1 MRDPLQPTPYTAVL
15 EEWTDQKWLS
25 ERELWK
31 AAWGAYNAAVPS
43 KSTAIYEAGH
53 AIAACRF
60 RYGFWFAKLTFN
72 GGAVVPRDYWP
83 KDREYLL
90 RRLIGNMAGSFAQ
103 ARYSKK
109 PAVPLWTT
117 SEDFKRAQPLLHA
130 ASTTPDEL
138 TFHVRSFIREYWQPI
153 NAFADLLLERGFV
166 EHTDPD
172 AVSITSKVERLKKK
186 LAA

>member
-1 MRDPLQPTPYTAVL
+1 LKATVTSSPRHPAVL
-15 EEWTDQKWLS
+15 EEWTDQKWSS

-31 AAWGAYNAAVPS
+31 AAWGAYQPAVPS
-43 KSTAIYEAGH
+43 KSTAIHEAGH

-60 RYGFWFAKLTFN
+60 RYGFWFAKLTFK

-103 ARYSKK
+103 ARYSK
-109 PAVPLWTT
+109 
-117 SEDFKRAQPLLHA
+117 RAQPFLHA
-130 ASTTPDEL
+130 ASTTPEEL
-138 TFHVRSFIREYWQPI
+138 TPHVRSFIREYWPAI
-153 NAFADLLLERGFV
+153 KAFADLLLERGFV
-166 EHTDPD
+166 EHTDPA
-172 AVSITSKVERLKKK
+172 AVSITSKVERLQKK